1 MIEERHNFNLK
12 ALNTFGMDV
21 NCGVFIEYDN
31 EEDLLNLDFNALEKP
46 VFHIGGGSNVLFSGD
61 FPGTVL
67 HSSILYLETLPED
80 SPEYAG
86 LGEDAV
92 LVAAGAGIKMDSI
105 CKWAADKGFWGIE
118 NLSLIPGEAGAAAV
132 QNIGAYGSEI
142 SQAIHS
148 VRCYDTAK
156 RRFLT
161 LRPKD
166 CGYGYRDSFFKHQGG
181 RYVIT
186 GVILALSRAFSPQLG
201 SGNVRQTAE
210 AMMAPGEALTPL
222 KVRKAVISIRNGKLP
237 DPADVGS
244 AGSFFKNPV
253 VSGETFAALLRNHGE
268 LPHYDLPDGNVKIPA
283 GWLVEQ
289 CGWKGRTVGNAGV
302 YPKQALVLT
311 NATGKASPA
320 EIIALKDMIIKSVL
334 ERFGITLVPEVE
346 II

>member
-118 NLSLIPGEAGAAAV
+118 TLSLIPGAAGAAAV
-132 QNIGAYGSEI
+132 QNIGAYG
-142 SQAIHS
+142 
-148 VRCYDTAK
+148 
-156 RRFLT
+156 
-161 LRPKD
+161 
-166 CGYGYRDSFFKHQGG
+166 
-181 RYVIT
+181 
-186 GVILALSRAFSPQLG
+186 
-201 SGNVRQTAE
+201 
-210 AMMAPGEALTPL
+210 
-222 KVRKAVISIRNGKLP
+222 
-237 DPADVGS
+237 
-244 AGSFFKNPV
+244 
-253 VSGETFAALLRNHGE
+253 
-268 LPHYDLPDGNVKIPA
+268 
-283 GWLVEQ
+283 
-289 CGWKGRTVGNAGV
+289 
-302 YPKQALVLT
+302 
-311 NATGKASPA
+311 
-320 EIIALKDMIIKSVL
+320 
-334 ERFGITLVPEVE
+334 VE
-346 II
+346 IKDVI